1 MPGLIWSSG
10 RTCGLSSAATAP
22 AAATSRIAASS
33 SQQPKVRAWVSNL
46 RRAKYIKIHHTLREP
61 PESIVRLGVAQQLVN
76 CSSACGKA
84 LGIGC
89 GDKRPAYC
97 PQIFSGEVS
106 KG

>member
-22 AAATSRIAASS
+22 AATSRMAARN
-33 SQQPKVRAWVSNL
+33 SQPPKGRAWVSNL
-46 RRAKYIKIHHTLREP
+46 RRARHIKTHHTLREP
-61 PESIVRLGVAQQLVN
+61 AESILGLGAARQPVN
-76 CSSACGKA
+76 RIGARDNRMGCSV
-84 LGIGC
+84 
-89 GDKRPAYC
+89 GDKGSVYC